1 MSKITVLCVKFG
13 TAYSTD
19 YVVRL
24 RNMVARH
31 LTIPYEFVCLTDDA
45 TPIEGVRLIVQPSA
59 DYKRGWWYK
68 VHMFDPELAV
78 ENTILYFDLDVVITG
93 NIDKLVSKNGQF
105 YGIRDFNRKFNKE
118 YKCLN
123 SSVMTWLHGDHRIIW
138 DQFIKLPSEAMRTH
152 GDQDW
157 IWRIAKSKITF
168 WPDTWVQS
176 YKWEIRSRD
185 ELVIVDGKR
194 NFASTIDNPPISDDC
209 CVLVF
214 HGEPKPHEVQDQF
227 IIDNW
232 H

>member
-68 VHMFDPELAV
+68 VHMFDPNLAV
-78 ENTILYFDLDVVITG
+78 EGTILYFDLDVVITD

-105 YGIRDFNRKFNKE
+105 YGIRDFNRKFNKD
-118 YKCLN
+118 YRCLN
-123 SSVMTWLHGDHRIIW
+123 SSVMTWLHGDHSIIW
-138 DQFIKLPSEAMRTH
+138 EQFIKLPSEAMRTH

-157 IWRIAKSKITF
+157 IWRITKSKIIF
-168 WPDTWVQS
+168 WPDSWVQS

-185 ELVIVDGKR
+185 DLAVVDGKR
-194 NFASTIDNPPISDDC
+194 NFVSRVHNPIVSADC

-232 H
+232 I